1 MDKTIHQLVQSIHNT
16 PGRVMI
22 VSAGAGIQA
31 ITWLLG
37 VAGASRTLLEAVIPY
52 DESSF
57 DNFLDQKP
65 EQYVA
70 IQTAGYLAGRAVTRA
85 RRIWRGSE
93 PVIGLACT
101 ATIITDRP
109 KLGDHRAHIVAWSQA
124 KISRYS
130 LYLDKGARDRHGEE
144 DLVSRL
150 ILNALADAY
159 GLDDRISFSLSE
171 QDELEV
177 EEEDLAGA
185 VKDLLSGNSDYFAVQ
200 PEGNKVDEITP
211 KAILSGSFNP
221 LHQGHLALAGV
232 ASEIL
237 GSEIVFELAANNAEK
252 PAIDQVFILERL
264 LQFSGRYPVII
275 SNAATFLAK
284 SLLFPGTTFVI
295 GHDTAQRILEPRF
308 YGHNRDQMLAA
319 LQQIKNQDCHFLV
332 AGRIGDDGK
341 FHDAAELVVPDG
353 YNHLFR
359 AIPDGRFRL
368 DISSSD
374 IRARSISR

>member
-1 MDKTIHQLVQSIHNT
+1 
-16 PGRVMI
+16 MI

-31 ITWLLG
+31 IAWLLG

-57 DNFLDQKP
+57 DSFLDRKP

-85 RRIWRGSE
+85 RRIWQGSE

-109 KLGDHRAHIVAWSQA
+109 KLGDHRAHIVVWSQS
-124 KISRYS
+124 KISHYS
-130 LYLDKGARDRHGEE
+130 LYLNKGARDRYGEE

-150 ILNALADAY
+150 MLNALAEAY
-159 GLDDRISFSLSE
+159 ELDIRVPLPLTD

-177 EEEDLAGA
+177 TEDNLAGA
-185 VKDLLSGNSDYFAVQ
+185 VKDLLSGNSDYFAVK
-200 PEGNKVDEITP
+200 PEGDKVNTISP

-221 LHQGHLALAGV
+221 LHEGHLALANV
-232 ASEIL
+232 AYEIL
-237 GSEIVFELAANNAEK
+237 GNEVVFELASNNAEK
-252 PAIDQVFILERL
+252 PAIDQVSIQQRL
-264 LQFSGRYPVII
+264 LQFAGRYPVII
-275 SNAATFLAK
+275 SNAATFLTK

-295 GHDTAQRILEPRF
+295 GYDTAQRILEPRF
-308 YGHNRDQMLAA
+308 YGHNREQMLAA
-319 LQQIKNQDCHFLV
+319 LKQIERQDCHFLV
-332 AGRIGDDGK
+332 AGRLGKDGK
-341 FHDAAELVVPDG
+341 FHNATELKFPDG
-353 YNHLFR
+353 YHHLFQ
-359 AIPDGRFRL
+359 AIPDSRFRL

-374 IRARSISR
+374 IRAKNSSGKRSVISAS

>member
-1 MDKTIHQLVQSIHNT
+1 MDNTIRQLVQNIHDT

-31 ITWLLG
+31 MTWLLG
-37 VAGASRTLLEAVIPY
+37 VAGASRTLLEALILY

-57 DNFLDQKP
+57 DSFLDQKP
-65 EQYVA
+65 QQYVA
-70 IQTAGYLAGRAVTRA
+70 IETAGYLAGRAVKRA
-85 RRIWRGSE
+85 RHLWQGSE

-109 KLGDHRAHIVAWSQA
+109 KLGDHRAHIVAWSQS
-124 KISRYS
+124 KISHYS

-150 ILNALADAY
+150 MLNALAEAY
-159 GLDDRISFSLSE
+159 GLDIRVPFSLSAR
-171 QDELEV
+171 DELEV
-177 EEEDLAGA
+177 VEDDLAGA
-185 VKDLLSGNSDYFAVQ
+185 VKDLLSGKSDYFAVN
-200 PEGNKVDEITP
+200 PDGHKVNSITP
-211 KAILSGSFNP
+211 KAMLSGSFYP
-221 LHQGHLALAGV
+221 LHEGHLALANV

-237 GSEIVFELAANNAEK
+237 GCEIVFELAAINVEK
-252 PAIDQVFILERL
+252 PTIDQLSVLERL
-264 LQFSGRYPVII
+264 LQFAGRYPVII

-308 YGHNRDQMLAA
+308 YGHSQDHMLAA
-319 LQQIKNQDCHFLV
+319 LQQIESQDCHFLI
-332 AGRIGDDGK
+332 AGRLGEDGE
-341 FHDAAELVVPDG
+341 FHNAAELAVPDA
-353 YNHLFR
+353 YHHLFR
-359 AIPDGRFRL
+359 AIPDNRFRL

-374 IRARSISR
+374 IRARSTSR